1 MEKSAIKE
9 EEIISKG
16 HIKEESDIYK
26 GCQQHEKLQL
36 PLPLIFMR
44 ERPPTTYSV
53 TFESFGKM
61 MELVNNGYYESLPF
75 TVDGFNWT
83 FKIYPNGNSDTTRGL
98 VYCYVR
104 IDNSSLTDPPLDV
117 YAEIKFFAYNY
128 GLSQYYTYQEVEPVK
143 FDSVEQEWGK
153 WIVLTTAS
161 FTKASTDFY
170 KYITDGDKC
179 VFGIDV
185 FVAQRN
191 KSEVFSYDENI
202 SSPVFTWNLTN
213 FSTLTLDS
221 YTSDPFSSG
230 DRNWVLK
237 VYPNGDGVGT
247 DNSLSLYLLS
257 ESNEKNYVRATL
269 RVLNQIGSDNVEKP
283 VEGWPNAAENGWG
296 YAEFIPLADLQDSTK
311 GFVVD
316 DVLEVEVEIMA
327 ISKQTPIN

>member
-1 MEKSAIKE
+1 MEKDAIKE
-9 EEIISKG
+9 EEIISNDLLWKKAD
-16 HIKEESDIYK
+16 IKEESDISEGSQK
-26 GCQQHEKLQL
+26 HEKLKTALL
-36 PLPLIFMR
+36 PYWR

-75 TVDGFNWT
+75 TVDGINWT

-98 VYCYVR
+98 IYLYVK
-104 IDNSSLTDPPLDV
+104 IDDSSITDPPLDV
-117 YAEIKFFAYNY
+117 YAEIKFFVYNY
-128 GLSQYYTYQEVEPVK
+128 GISEYYTYQEVEPVK
-143 FDSVEQEWGK
+143 FDSVQQEWGR
-153 WIVLTTAS
+153 W
-161 FTKASTDFY
+161 
-170 KYITDGDKC
+170 
-179 VFGIDV
+179 IDV

-202 SSPVFTWNLTN
+202 SNPVFTWSLPN

-237 VYPNGDGVGT
+237 VYPNGDGVGK

-296 YAEFIPLADLQDSTK
+296 YQEFIPLADLQDATK

-316 DVLEVEVEIMA
+316 DLLEVEVEIMA

>member
-1 MEKSAIKE
+1 MSNYELKITS
-9 EEIISKG
+9 
-16 HIKEESDIYK
+16 K

-153 WIVLTTAS
+153 WIVLTTMSSLLNA
-161 FTKASTDFY
+161 TNQK
-170 KYITDGDKC
+170 
-179 VFGIDV
+179 
-185 FVAQRN
+185 
-191 KSEVFSYDENI
+191 FSPTMKTSAAPFSLGTSPI
-202 SSPVFTWNLTN
+202 SLHSLW
-213 FSTLTLDS
+213 TLTHPTRFLLE
-221 YTSDPFSSG
+221 TG
-230 DRNWVLK
+230 T

>member
-1 MEKSAIKE
+1 MSKYELKVT
-9 EEIISKG
+9 SKG
-16 HIKEESDIYK
+16 SQK
-26 GCQQHEKLQL
+26 HEKLKTALL
-36 PLPLIFMR
+36 PYWR

-75 TVDGFNWT
+75 TVDGINWT

-98 VYCYVR
+98 IYLYVK
-104 IDNSSLTDPPLDV
+104 IDDSSITDPPLDV
-117 YAEIKFFAYNY
+117 YAEIKFFVYNY
-128 GLSQYYTYQEVEPVK
+128 GISEYYTYQEVEPVK
-143 FDSVEQEWGK
+143 FDSVQQEWGR
-153 WIVLTTAS
+153 W
-161 FTKASTDFY
+161 
-170 KYITDGDKC
+170 
-179 VFGIDV
+179 IDV

-202 SSPVFTWNLTN
+202 SNPVFTWSLPN

-237 VYPNGDGVGT
+237 VYPNGDGVGK

-296 YAEFIPLADLQDSTK
+296 YQEFIPLADLQDATK

-316 DVLEVEVEIMA
+316 DLLEVEVEIMA

>member
-1 MEKSAIKE
+1 MSNYELKITS
-9 EEIISKG
+9 
-16 HIKEESDIYK
+16 K

-36 PLPLIFMR
+36 PLPLIFIR

-128 GLSQYYTYQEVEPVK
+128 GLSQYYTYQEVEPVN

-153 WIVLTTAS
+153 W
-161 FTKASTDFY
+161 
-170 KYITDGDKC
+170 
-179 VFGIDV
+179 IDV

-202 SSPVFTWNLTN
+202 SNPVFTWNLTN
-213 FSTLTLDS
+213 FSTLTLES

-237 VYPNGDGVGT
+237 VYPNGDGDGA

-269 RVLNQIGSDNVEKP
+269 RVLNQIGSDNVEKQ

-296 YAEFIPLADLQDSTK
+296 YQEFIPLADLQDSTK

>member
-1 MEKSAIKE
+1 MSKYELKVT
-9 EEIISKG
+9 SKG
-16 HIKEESDIYK
+16 SQK
-26 GCQQHEKLQL
+26 HEKLKTALL
-36 PLPLIFMR
+36 PYWR

-98 VYCYVR
+98 IYLYVK
-104 IDNSSLTDPPLDV
+104 IDDSSITDPPLDV
-117 YAEIKFFAYNY
+117 YAEIKFFVYNY
-128 GLSQYYTYQEVEPVK
+128 GISEYYTYQEVEPVK
-143 FDSVEQEWGK
+143 FDSVEQEWGR
-153 WIVLTTAS
+153 W
-161 FTKASTDFY
+161 
-170 KYITDGDKC
+170 
-179 VFGIDV
+179 IDV

-202 SSPVFTWNLTN
+202 SNPVFTWSLPN

-237 VYPNGDGVGT
+237 VYPNGDGVGK

-296 YAEFIPLADLQDSTK
+296 YQEFIPLADLQDATK

-316 DVLEVEVEIMA
+316 DLLEVEVEIMA